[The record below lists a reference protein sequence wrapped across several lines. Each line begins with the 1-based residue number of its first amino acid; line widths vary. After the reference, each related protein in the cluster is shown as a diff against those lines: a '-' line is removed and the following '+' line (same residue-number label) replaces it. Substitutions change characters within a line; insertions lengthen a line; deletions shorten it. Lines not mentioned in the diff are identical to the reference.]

1 MEEQLKEEIRH
12 LYYELLQECNG
23 RYLNNDFMH
32 WHEPSGMTYYR
43 NAEELVKKVISL
55 HKLNGKYDA
64 SRLLHTFNKEVEF
77 VRDYKYEYEHGKN
90 KIKPSS
96 IKKMQELMDKASSQI
111 KLDFYDVLGDVKL

>member
-12 LYYELLQECNG
+12 LYYELLQERNG

-77 VRDYKYEYEHGKN
+77 VRDYKYENENGKN

-96 IKKMQELMDKASSQI
+96 INKMQELMYRASSQI